1 MHCNSETDRVG
12 SRFLTTFGMTTNDK
26 EDDKM
31 NILIKNAYLLQGDVV
46 EEKDILIEG
55 NIIKEIGEIPK
66 GIKIDKNIDGK
77 NKLVMPGLINSHTH
91 IAMSLFRNYADDLLF
106 WPWLTER
113 IQPKEESL
121 KAEDVYWGSMLSI
134 VELIKGGV
142 TAFNDMYMFMDEVA
156 KAVEETGIRGHLS
169 IGVAS
174 GNEDEKIK
182 KTIDFYDN
190 WHNKAD
196 GRIKILVGPHAVYST
211 TEDFLQKLIQLGH
224 DKNMM
229 MHTHI
234 QESRKEVADCIKEHG
249 KTPIEYLNDLGLF
262 DLPTIA
268 AHCVHTSEKDREI
281 LAKKNVSV
289 ANNPGSNLK
298 LANGFAQVDEM
309 VKAGVN
315 VALGTDGSASN
326 NNLNMFEE
334 INLAALVNKGVNED
348 ALSIPATLAVK
359 MATLNGAKAL
369 GMDKEIGSIE
379 EGKKADLIMLDID
392 KPHYYPR
399 FNLVASLA
407 YSAQSSDVE
416 TVIVDGKILMEDYQL
431 TNIDLEKVIFHAE
444 RCAKNL
450 A

>member
-1 MHCNSETDRVG
+1 
-12 SRFLTTFGMTTNDK
+12 
-26 EDDKM
+26 M
-31 NILIKNAYLLQGDVV
+31 NILIKNAYVLQNDLV

-55 NIIKEIGEIPK
+55 KVIKEIGTIPE
-66 GIKIDKNIDGK
+66 GTKIDKTINGK

-113 IQPKEESL
+113 IQPMEENL

-142 TAFNDMYMFMDEVA
+142 TAFNDMYMFMDQVA
-156 KAVEETGIRGHLS
+156 RAVEESGIRGHLTV
-169 IGVAS
+169 GVAS
-174 GNEDEKIK
+174 GDEDLKIK
-182 KTIDFYDN
+182 RTIDFYDK

-196 GRIKILVGPHAVYST
+196 GRIKVLVGPHAVYST
-211 TEDFLQKLIQLGH
+211 TKGFLEKLIEVGH

-234 QESRKEVADCIKEHG
+234 QESRKEVADCINEHG
-249 KTPIEYLNDLGLF
+249 KSPTEYLNDIGLF

-309 VKAGVN
+309 IKAGVN

-334 INLAALVNKGVNED
+334 MNLAALVNKGVNED
-348 ALSIPATLAVK
+348 ALSIPATMAVK
-359 MATLNGAKAL
+359 MATINGAKAL
-369 GMDKEIGSIE
+369 GIDNEVGTIE
-379 EGKKADLIMLDID
+379 KGKRADLILIDID

-431 TNIDLEKVIFHAE
+431 TNIDVEKVIFHAE
-444 RCAKNL
+444 KCAKNL
-450 A
+450 L